1 MVYLSRKSILKR
13 FPWAKEKSLFDKI
26 DSEQD
31 FDDSIEWNL
40 NEAQLQ
46 LVVMLFE
53 ELEEW
58 FKSRNRNIDI
68 NIYYVGE
75 SLDALHIDFSSNTRE
90 VFLIIDKYKQFSLDL
105 LDEVDEEE
113 DDYEDVF

>member
-1 MVYLSRKSILKR
+1 MLNLSRKSILER
-13 FPWAKEKSLFDKI
+13 FPWAREKSLFDKI
-26 DSEQD
+26 DTEQD

-46 LVVMLFE
+46 LVVMLFG

-58 FKSRNRNIDI
+58 FKSRNINIDI

-75 SLDALHIDFSSNTRE
+75 SLDALRIDFSSNTRE
-90 VFLIIDKYKQFSLDL
+90 AFLIVDKYKHFSLDL
-105 LDEVDEEE
+105 LDGEDE
-113 DDYEDVF
+113 DIF